1 MLGIIGG
8 SGLYRMDG
16 LKNLREVS
24 LNTPFGEP
32 SSPVILGELSG
43 KQVAFIS
50 RHGLNHQYPPS
61 LVPYRANL
69 WAFKE
74 LGVKRVLAISAVGA
88 INERF
93 KPGDFV
99 VVDDLIDLTKRRED
113 TFYKGFYSVEVQGE
127 DKPSKLLRGKKVV
140 HVDMTQAYCPHM
152 RKVLIETLEQLK
164 LSYHP
169 AGVYACTEGPRF
181 ETPAEIRAIKLLGG
195 DVVGMTGYPEVALAR
210 ELGMC
215 YASLCVVAN
224 PAAGIAGYRLTSEEV
239 ILMMKNKEEEIKKVL
254 RLFVA
259 NLPEERLCKC
269 EESLE
274 GAEV

>member
-50 RHGLNHQYPPS
+50 RHGLNHQYPPF

-69 WAFKE
+69 LAFKE
-74 LGVKRVLAISAVGA
+74 LGVRRVLAISAVGA

-113 TFYKGFYSVEVQGE
+113 TFYKGIYSVDVQGE

-152 RKVLIETLEQLK
+152 RKVLIETLEELK

-195 DVVGMTGYPEVALAR
+195 DVGRYDRLSGGCLGEGAR
-210 ELGMC
+210 
-215 YASLCVVAN
+215 YV
-224 PAAGIAGYRLTSEEV
+224 
-239 ILMMKNKEEEIKKVL
+239 
-254 RLFVA
+254 
-259 NLPEERLCKC
+259 LCKPLC
-269 EESLE
+269 SGKPSGRHCRLSSNQRGGYFNDEKQGGGNKGGAKALCRESPRGE
-274 GAEV
+274 IMRM

>member
-1 MLGIIGG
+1 M
-8 SGLYRMDG
+8 Y
-16 LKNLREVS
+16 

-32 SSPVILGELSG
+32 SSPVVLGELSG

-113 TFYKGFYSVEVQGE
+113 TFYKGAYSVDVQ
-127 DKPSKLLRGKKVV
+127 
-140 HVDMTQAYCPHM
+140 
-152 RKVLIETLEQLK
+152 
-164 LSYHP
+164 
-169 AGVYACTEGPRF
+169 
-181 ETPAEIRAIKLLGG
+181 
-195 DVVGMTGYPEVALAR
+195 
-210 ELGMC
+210 
-215 YASLCVVAN
+215 
-224 PAAGIAGYRLTSEEV
+224 
-239 ILMMKNKEEEIKKVL
+239 
-254 RLFVA
+254 
-259 NLPEERLCKC
+259 
-269 EESLE
+269 
-274 GAEV
+274 